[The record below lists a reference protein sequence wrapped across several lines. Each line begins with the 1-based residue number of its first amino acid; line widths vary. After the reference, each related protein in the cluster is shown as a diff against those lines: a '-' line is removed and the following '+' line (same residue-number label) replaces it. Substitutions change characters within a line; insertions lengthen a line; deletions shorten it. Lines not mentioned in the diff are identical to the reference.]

1 MQKASLRSPLYTFLL
16 PLLSFC
22 FPPPPGT
29 PRVKFKVQE
38 LQESFYALSNT
49 PCILPAWRTESQW
62 SSFTYPRR
70 SPSLTP
76 STKWQN
82 VQRKKSANGGKQE
95 GLCETSLMREARSGR
110 EGGPMPAVMKSALA
124 SHLLWHFRHGA
135 GCPCSAGEAS
145 QPGWPHDFCPLLG
158 WLDIHLP
165 ALCSTWE
172 PVGFKGKDK

>member
-82 VQRKKSANGGKQE
+82 VQRKKSLQMGGSRRACVKRPWWERQ
-95 GLCETSLMREARSGR
+95 GLEEKVDPC
-110 EGGPMPAVMKSALA
+110 
-124 SHLLWHFRHGA
+124 LLWW
-135 GCPCSAGEAS
+135 S
-145 QPGWPHDFCPLLG
+145 QPWPATCCGTSGMELG
-158 WLDIHLP
+158 APVLQEKP
-165 ALCSTWE
+165 ANQAGPTTSAHS
-172 PVGFKGKDK
+172 